1 MNIYD
6 EEQRDRAELS
16 HIKET
21 QGLRNEIKA
30 LKQSNAELDHQLA
43 NYKAAA
49 DGTTHWCAECKMKQ
63 DRFAEME
70 RHLENSVSK
79 MELDTCRA
87 LNEALRQREDSMRKA
102 MLNAGF
108 VWRDDEFNK
117 IEKEKE

>member
-43 NYKAAA
+43 NYKAA

-70 RHLENSVSK
+70 KAPRK
-79 MELDTCRA
+79 
-87 LNEALRQREDSMRKA
+87 LRQQNGIRHVPRFE
-102 MLNAGF
+102 
-108 VWRDDEFNK
+108 
-117 IEKEKE
+117 